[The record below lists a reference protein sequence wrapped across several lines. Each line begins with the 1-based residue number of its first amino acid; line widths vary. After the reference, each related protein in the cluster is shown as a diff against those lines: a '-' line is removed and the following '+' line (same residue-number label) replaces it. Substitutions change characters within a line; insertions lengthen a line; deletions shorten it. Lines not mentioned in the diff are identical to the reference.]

1 MNRLKKLRENIDEVD
16 EKLINLFLER
26 MKYVDEIIKVK
37 KENDLPILDNKR
49 EVEIIK
55 KYVEK
60 ENDKKLKL
68 IIEQFFHEIMHLSKK
83 YQINEIDKEIIHKSL
98 NSIGYLGEKGSYSH
112 LASKKYFEKGNL
124 VSFDTFEKI
133 FEAVDDK
140 EIKYGVLPIENTS
153 TGSIILVYD
162 LLKKYNLNI
171 IAETNIEINHNLL
184 VKKGTKIED
193 IKTVYSHP
201 QALDQSSE
209 FLKKFNWELINAD
222 STSKSAY
229 MVSDSERNDIAA
241 IASFEAAGIYNLNIL
256 EKNINHNRK
265 NITRFII
272 ISKNNCYKKEAN
284 KITIGFS
291 VYHKPGALYNVLEI
305 FDKNNI
311 NMYKL
316 ESRPIIESP
325 FEYYFYVDL
334 EGNLEE
340 FKVRNIINEIK
351 NNSTSFKVY
360 GNYSKS

>member
-1 MNRLKKLRENIDEVD
+1 
-16 EKLINLFLER
+16 
-26 MKYVDEIIKVK
+26 
-37 KENDLPILDNKR
+37 
-49 EVEIIK
+49 
-55 KYVEK
+55 
-60 ENDKKLKL
+60 
-68 IIEQFFHEIMHLSKK
+68 MHLSKK
-83 YQINEIDKEIIHKSL
+83 YQTNEINKEVINKSL
-98 NSIGYLGEKGSYSH
+98 DSIGYLGEKGSYSH
-112 LASKKYFEKGNL
+112 KASKKYFSEGDL

-133 FEAVDDK
+133 FEAVNNN
-140 EIKYGVLPIENTS
+140 EIEYGVLPIENTS

-171 IAETNIEINHNLL
+171 VGETNIEINHNLL

-193 IKTVYSHP
+193 VKTVYSHP
-201 QALDQSSE
+201 QALDQSNE
-209 FLKKFNWELINAD
+209 FLKKFDWELINVN

-241 IASFEAAGIYNLNIL
+241 IASFEAAEIYNLNIL
-256 EKNINHNRK
+256 EKNINYNRK

-272 ISKNNCYKKEAN
+272 ISKDSCYEKEAN

-291 VYHKPGALYNVLEI
+291 VYHKPGALYSVLEI
-305 FDKNNI
+305 FDENNI

-316 ESRPIIESP
+316 ESRPIIDSP

-340 FKVRNIINEIK
+340 FKVKNIINKIR

-360 GNYSKS
+360 GNYLKS